1 MASSSAS
8 LRSRRGMPLTGE
20 EIRASLT
27 RFVAHWSVR
36 DGYERGEAQTFLT
49 ELFACYGQRLSDVAE
64 FERFQK
70 GGFVDLIWPRVCI
83 VEMKSASESK
93 RLGRHRKQALDYWRG
108 AADVVENVPAPEY
121 VVLCSFERFE
131 VWEPGRFPDA
141 PRVEFGLD
149 ELPDR
154 YTSLLFLA
162 GDEPVFAAR
171 QEAVTL
177 DAVGKLAELFQQLER
192 RGEGDPQSRR
202 RFILQSVW
210 CMFAEDL
217 GQIPGQGFTRIIDD
231 LIASPRRSSADDLG
245 RLFEYLDDSNP
256 QRPAHGLYAGVP
268 YANGSL
274 FRDPSR
280 IDLTPDELTLLRE
293 ICASNWRK
301 VQPSIFGSLLQGV
314 FGHDKQWRLGAH
326 YTHESEIQKIVG
338 PTVVEP
344 WGERIEALSSYDEA
358 RRAQADLLNYIVLD
372 PACGSGN
379 FLYVA
384 YRELRRVESELAKRA
399 LELAQ
404 AEGRPAQQ
412 GLSAFFPLQNMRGI
426 EIEQFGVDLARV
438 TLWMGHRLA
447 VEELGL
453 DESTLPLA
461 NLSGIRRADALQ
473 VDWDEADAII
483 GNPPYHGSQNLRGV
497 LDEDYVEWLK
507 GHFGAGLKDLCV
519 YWFRRAADQMRP
531 GDRAGLVGTNSISQ
545 NRARGA
551 SLNYVVE
558 KGGVITDAVSR
569 QKWPGEAV
577 VNVSIVNWVQE
588 PDEPP
593 QHFALDGEP
602 VEGINTRLRESK
614 LAIEEYEPL
623 PANLGRSFQGPIPAG
638 SFYLEPDEAGE
649 ILARTEASYSDVV
662 RPYLIGD
669 DITEEPE
676 QHPRRFIV
684 DFGFMAL
691 EEAMKY
697 PAALDLVRERVKPE
711 RDKNRDKGFRENW
724 WRFGRP
730 RGEMRKAI
738 EPLSRYI
745 AGNAQGKRFL
755 FCWVDR
761 SVCPSN
767 LTNVFAF
774 DTDYSM
780 GVLTSSVHSAW
791 ARSESSTLRV
801 DLRYTPTSCFETF
814 PWPQPDGSAR
824 EEIGE
829 IAKRLIECRQA
840 ICAENGLGLTRLYN
854 QAEEGA
860 WSELSDLHRLLD
872 EAVARAYGWPAAV
885 AHDPLEA
892 KARLAGLHADIAKGG
907 AYRPFG

>member
-1 MASSSAS
+1 M
-8 LRSRRGMPLTGE
+8 
-20 EIRASLT
+20 
-27 RFVAHWSVR
+27 
-36 DGYERGEAQTFLT
+36 
-49 ELFACYGQRLSDVAE
+49 
-64 FERFQK
+64 
-70 GGFVDLIWPRVCI
+70 
-83 VEMKSASESK
+83 
-93 RLGRHRKQALDYWRG
+93 
-108 AADVVENVPAPEY
+108 
-121 VVLCSFERFE
+121 
-131 VWEPGRFPDA
+131 
-141 PRVEFGLD
+141 
-149 ELPDR
+149 
-154 YTSLLFLA
+154 
-162 GDEPVFAAR
+162 
-171 QEAVTL
+171 
-177 DAVGKLAELFQQLER
+177 
-192 RGEGDPQSRR
+192 
-202 RFILQSVW
+202 
-210 CMFAEDL
+210 
-217 GQIPGQGFTRIIDD
+217 
-231 LIASPRRSSADDLG
+231 
-245 RLFEYLDDSNP
+245 
-256 QRPAHGLYAGVP
+256 
-268 YANGSL
+268 
-274 FRDPSR
+274 
-280 IDLTPDELTLLRE
+280 
-293 ICASNWRK
+293 
-301 VQPSIFGSLLQGV
+301 

-338 PTVVEP
+338 PTVAEP
-344 WGERIEALSSYDEA
+344 WRERIEGLSSHDEA

-384 YRELRRVESELAKRA
+384 YRELRRIESELANRA
-399 LELAQ
+399 MELAQ

-412 GLSAFFPLQNMRGI
+412 GLSVFFPLQNMRGI

-519 YWFRRAADQMRP
+519 YWFRRAADQTRP

-588 PDEPP
+588 PGEPP
-593 QHFALDGEP
+593 QRFVLDGEP

-614 LAIEEYEPL
+614 LAIEEYESL

-638 SFYLEPDEAGE
+638 SFYLEPDEARE
-649 ILARTEASYSDVV
+649 ILDRTEASCSDVV

-676 QHPRRFIV
+676 QRPRRFIV
-684 DFGFMAL
+684 DFAMQTL
-691 EEAMKY
+691 EEAMQY
-697 PAALDLVRERVKPE
+697 PEALRLVRERVKPA
-711 RDKNRDKGFRENW
+711 RDKNNREAYRRYW
-724 WRFGRP
+724 WRFAEPRP
-730 RGEMRKAI
+730 KMRKAL
-738 EPLSRYI
+738 EPLSRYV

-755 FCWVDR
+755 FSWVDR

-774 DTDYSM
+774 DDDYSM
-780 GVLTSSVHSAW
+780 GVLTSSVHGAW

-814 PWPQPDGSAR
+814 PWPQPDDRAR
-824 EEIGE
+824 EEIGD
-829 IAKRLIECRQA
+829 IAKLLIERRQA
-840 ICAENGLGLTRLYN
+840 ICVENEIGLTKLYN
-854 QAEEGA
+854 QVDEGA
-860 WSELSDLHRLLD
+860 WSELRDLHRLLD

-892 KARLAGLHADIAKGG
+892 KARLARLHVDIVEG
-907 AYRPFG
+907 AVYHPFA